1 MKKRKFSSDGIMH
14 VYQRTIDGFNLF
26 YSTKDFLVFYTIV
39 SIMAKKSGI
48 CLLGMCLMIDH
59 VHLLI
64 AAEDLAMMSRF
75 IASYT
80 SVYVREFN
88 TRTGRHGS
96 LFETPYGSAL
106 KLDLKRIRSAIAY
119 LFNNPVEKQLCKKA
133 EDYRW
138 NFLKYY
144 ETVPETGKR
153 HFSRKLKRAISI
165 VRDSYENG
173 RYLNYAL
180 LDNLMTDLTSE
191 EKELL
196 TGYIITTYFP
206 FDNRKTIG
214 YYGSYKDMLTAIN
227 SNTGSEYDIQEKHLC
242 KSDTQYRELLSY
254 IKRPGH
260 PDIYT
265 ILKMPLKEKTALMHT
280 LKQQTSASYVQI
292 MKFLHIPRH
301 RKQTANSLIINT
313 LNKQG

>member
-1 MKKRKFSSDGIMH
+1 MRKRKFSNEGVMH

-26 YSTKDFLVFYTIV
+26 YSTKDFLVFYTTV
-39 SIMAKKSGI
+39 SIMARKSGI

-59 VHLLI
+59 VHLLL

-75 IASYT
+75 ISSYT

-88 TRTGRHGS
+88 IRIGRHGS

-119 LFNNPVEKQLCKKA
+119 LFNNPVEKKLCKKA
-133 EDYRW
+133 EDYR
-138 NFLKYY
+138 
-144 ETVPETGKR
+144 
-153 HFSRKLKRAISI
+153 
-165 VRDSYENG
+165 
-173 RYLNYAL
+173 
-180 LDNLMTDLTSE
+180 
-191 EKELL
+191 
-196 TGYIITTYFP
+196 
-206 FDNRKTIG
+206 
-214 YYGSYKDMLTAIN
+214 SYKDMLTAIN
-227 SNTGSEYDIQEKHLC
+227 SNTGSEYDIQETHLC

-265 ILKMPLKEKTALMHT
+265 ILRMPLKDKIVLMHT
-280 LKQQTSASYVQI
+280 LKQQTSASSVQI

-301 RKQTANSLIINT
+301 RKQTANSLTINT
-313 LNKQG
+313 LNKKG